1 MTDMHFGFMK
11 LTRIPYSELKRDI
24 QEAEAMGFDSAW
36 IDDDLFSPEYADFEI
51 WSVLG
56 ALAAQ
61 TERIRLGSLVTVP
74 TFRQPAVLAAH
85 ALTIDHISNGR
96 IEIGLGAGGA
106 KESYPAIGVEPW
118 TPRERSERL
127 QEYAAIV
134 SHMLR
139 GESIDYSGRYYSV
152 AVDQVIPPIQKPRPP
167 LSIAAHGERGL
178 RTVARYADGWNTLV
192 GIAGPGVDDPK
203 AARTLAEAV
212 ANLNRLSERL
222 DRDLRGRRP
231 RPGNRAAQC
240 ADAPAP
246 ARPAVVRRCVRRG
259 HRRIPGHR
267 HRADRFLLAAAGQH
281 HSRSRGER
289 ARSPRPRRGHSRLRR
304 TTPCVRARRRR
315 AHLEPIVPNRSRRHR
330 SGGYSTTHF
339 RQGMTRR
346 SSSAIKPKSPI
357 AIRASTSTQAKT
369 NGVLSD
375 APASEMA

>member
-178 RTVARYADGWNTLV
+178 RTGSPAMQTA
-192 GIAGPGVDDPK
+192 GIP
-203 AARTLAEAV
+203 
-212 ANLNRLSERL
+212 
-222 DRDLRGRRP
+222 
-231 RPGNRAAQC
+231 
-240 ADAPAP
+240 
-246 ARPAVVRRCVRRG
+246 
-259 HRRIPGHR
+259 
-267 HRADRFLLAAAGQH
+267 
-281 HSRSRGER
+281 
-289 ARSPRPRRGHSRLRR
+289 
-304 TTPCVRARRRR
+304 
-315 AHLEPIVPNRSRRHR
+315 
-330 SGGYSTTHF
+330 
-339 RQGMTRR
+339 
-346 SSSAIKPKSPI
+346 SSA
-357 AIRASTSTQAKT
+357 
-369 NGVLSD
+369 
-375 APASEMA
+375 